1 MACPLGIRINR
12 ILLYSPLLLSTQ
24 SAQENA
30 EHLTFI
36 VVVIKPAVRM
46 YYLQL
51 LIGLNF
57 DAMPLM

>member
-36 VVVIKPAVRM
+36 VVVIKPASENV
-46 YYLQL
+46 L
-51 LIGLNF
+51 LAAI
-57 DAMPLM
+57 DWS

>member
-1 MACPLGIRINR
+1 MACPLGVRINR

-24 SAQENA
+24 SAQEHA

-46 YYLQL
+46 YYVQL

-57 DAMPLM
+57 DAI

>member
-1 MACPLGIRINR
+1 MTCPLGIRINR

-24 SAQENA
+24 SAQEYA

>member
-1 MACPLGIRINR
+1 MACLLGIRINR